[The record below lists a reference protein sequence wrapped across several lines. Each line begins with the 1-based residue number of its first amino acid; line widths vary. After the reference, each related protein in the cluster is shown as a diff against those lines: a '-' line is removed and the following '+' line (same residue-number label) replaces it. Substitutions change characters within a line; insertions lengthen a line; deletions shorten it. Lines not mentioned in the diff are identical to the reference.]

1 MAATHRFTCVAG
13 YSISLK
19 YGEREAS
26 AENRWESRNGFTL
39 GAKGTA
45 SPGSRAAP
53 VNGSGGAAWTWSW
66 IRSAGCARA

>member
-1 MAATHRFTCVAG
+1 MTVTGWNHAVAAARRFTCVAG

-39 GAKGTA
+39 GAKG
-45 SPGSRAAP
+45 
-53 VNGSGGAAWTWSW
+53 NGLVQVVAQHL
-66 IRSAGCARA
+66 

>member
-39 GAKGTA
+39 GAKG
-45 SPGSRAAP
+45 
-53 VNGSGGAAWTWSW
+53 NG
-66 IRSAGCARA
+66 